1 MEIFKNEGCW
11 EVATDLSFQGG
22 VHRDGEVGI
31 RISSN
36 GDVAGITTGQQGND
50 WRWGNGTDGD
60 GEILEKIILANDT
73 DEKCIPSLRPDV
85 VERVDIN
92 LVGANHRAPPDVVV
106 TTDSNQS
113 RVFVG
118 DVDIWIALF
127 PIFSWEGS
135 SERERANEEKKYREE
150 N

>member
-1 MEIFKNEGCW
+1 MIGGGEMARTEMEKSW
-11 EVATDLSFQGG
+11 KRSFWP
-22 VHRDGEVGI
+22 
-31 RISSN
+31 
-36 GDVAGITTGQQGND
+36 TTPMRNVFP
-50 WRWGNGTDGD
+50 
-60 GEILEKIILANDT
+60 LF
-73 DEKCIPSLRPDV
+73 
-85 VERVDIN
+85 VDIN